1 MLLNGKP
8 NLNVEENADFILYC
22 ALLSNEP
29 RITLNDLRDI
39 PAGQRVQLARELL
52 AEPRPTNEKI
62 NDLYLQAV
70 GEIGISP
77 NDVWSMTEEEI
88 DLAYEGYAHRQELT
102 ANLMLLV
109 LKKAKHNAWDNI
121 ELVEDK
127 GYRVGTDKERLEVF
141 ANLGICQEELI

>member
-39 PAGQRVQLARELL
+39 PAGQRIELAREIL
-52 AEPRPTNEKI
+52 AEPRLTNEKI
-62 NDLYLQAV
+62 NDLYLDAV

-77 NDVWSMTEEEI
+77 NEVWSMTEEEI
-88 DLAYEGYAHRQELT
+88 NLAYEGYVHRQEFQ
-102 ANLMLLV
+102 ANLMLLALHKAQSQSWANIQILEDRGYSIGSEEERREV
-109 LKKAKHNAWDNI
+109 LS
-121 ELVEDK
+121 
-127 GYRVGTDKERLEVF
+127 
-141 ANLGICQEELI
+141 NLGIEV

>member
-39 PAGQRVQLARELL
+39 PAGQRIELAREIL
-52 AEPRPTNEKI
+52 AEPRLTSEKI
-62 NDLYLQAV
+62 NDLYLDAV

-77 NDVWSMTEEEI
+77 NEVWSMTEEEI
-88 DLAYEGYAHRQELT
+88 NLAYEGYVHRQEFQ
-102 ANLMLLV
+102 ANLMLLA
-109 LKKAKHNAWDNI
+109 LHKAQNQSWANI
-121 ELVEDK
+121 KILEDR
-127 GYRVGTDKERLEVF
+127 GYSIGSEEERREVF
-141 ANLGICQEELI
+141 SNLGIEV

>member
-8 NLNVEENADFILYC
+8 NLNVEENSDFILYC

-77 NDVWSMTEEEI
+77 NDAWSMTEEEI
-88 DLAYEGYAHRQELT
+88 DLAYEGYIHKQELQ
-102 ANLMLLV
+102 ANLVLLA
-109 LKKAKHNAWDNI
+109 LHKAQNKSWSNIKILEDRGYSIGAEEERKK
-121 ELVEDK
+121 
-127 GYRVGTDKERLEVF
+127 VF
-141 ANLGICQEELI
+141 SNLGI

>member
-39 PAGQRVQLARELL
+39 PAGQRIELAKEIL
-52 AEPRPTNEKI
+52 AEPRLTNEKI
-62 NDLYLQAV
+62 NDLYLDAV

-77 NDVWSMTEEEI
+77 NEVWSMTEEEI
-88 DLAYEGYAHRQELT
+88 NLAYEGYVHRQEFQ
-102 ANLMLLV
+102 ANLMLLA
-109 LKKAKHNAWDNI
+109 LHKAQNQSWANI
-121 ELVEDK
+121 QILEDR
-127 GYRVGTDKERLEVF
+127 GYSIGSEEERREVF
-141 ANLGICQEELI
+141 SNLGIEV

>member
-39 PAGQRVQLARELL
+39 PAGQRIELAREIL
-52 AEPRPTNEKI
+52 AEPRLTNEKI
-62 NDLYLQAV
+62 NDLYLDAV

-77 NDVWSMTEEEI
+77 NEVWSMTEEEI
-88 DLAYEGYAHRQELT
+88 NLAYEGYVHRQEFQ
-102 ANLMLLV
+102 ANLMLLA
-109 LKKAKHNAWDNI
+109 LHKAQDKSWKNI
-121 ELVEDK
+121 QILEDR
-127 GYRVGTDKERLEVF
+127 GYSIGSEEERREVF
-141 ANLGICQEELI
+141 SNLGIEV

>member
-39 PAGQRVQLARELL
+39 PAGQRIELAREIL
-52 AEPRPTNEKI
+52 AEPRLTNEKI
-62 NDLYLQAV
+62 NDLYQDAV

-77 NDVWSMTEEEI
+77 NDVWFMTEEEI
-88 DLAYEGYAHRQELT
+88 DLAYKGYIHKQELS

-109 LKKAKHNAWDNI
+109 LHKAQDKSWKNI
-121 ELVEDK
+121 QILEDQ
-127 GYRVGTDKERLEVF
+127 GYSIGSEEERREVF
-141 ANLGICQEELI
+141 SNLGIEV

>member
-39 PAGQRVQLARELL
+39 PAGQRIELAREIL
-52 AEPRPTNEKI
+52 AEPRLTNEKI
-62 NDLYLQAV
+62 NDLYLDAV

-77 NDVWSMTEEEI
+77 NEVWSMTEEEI
-88 DLAYEGYAHRQELT
+88 NLAYEGYVHRQEFQ
-102 ANLMLLV
+102 ANLMLLA
-109 LKKAKHNAWDNI
+109 LHKAQNQSWANI
-121 ELVEDK
+121 QILEDR
-127 GYRVGTDKERLEVF
+127 GYSIGSEEERREVF
-141 ANLGICQEELI
+141 SNLGIGV

>member
-39 PAGQRVQLARELL
+39 PAGQRIELAREIL
-52 AEPRPTNEKI
+52 AKPRLTNEKI
-62 NDLYLQAV
+62 NDLYLDAV

-77 NDVWSMTEEEI
+77 NEVWSMTEEEI
-88 DLAYEGYAHRQELT
+88 NLAYEGYVHRQEFQ
-102 ANLMLLV
+102 ANLMLLA
-109 LKKAKHNAWDNI
+109 LHKAQNQSWANI
-121 ELVEDK
+121 KILEDR
-127 GYRVGTDKERLEVF
+127 GYSIGSEEERREVF
-141 ANLGICQEELI
+141 SNLGIEV

>member
-39 PAGQRVQLARELL
+39 PAGQRIELAREIL
-52 AEPRPTNEKI
+52 AEPRLTNEKI
-62 NDLYLQAV
+62 NDLYLDAV

-77 NDVWSMTEEEI
+77 NEVWSMTEEEI
-88 DLAYEGYAHRQELT
+88 NLAYEGYVHRQEFQ
-102 ANLMLLV
+102 ANLMLLA
-109 LKKAKHNAWDNI
+109 LHKAQNQSWANI
-121 ELVEDK
+121 QILEDR
-127 GYRVGTDKERLEVF
+127 GYSIGSEEERREVF
-141 ANLGICQEELI
+141 SNRGIEV

>member
-70 GEIGISP
+70 GEVGISP

-88 DLAYEGYAHRQELT
+88 DLAYEGYAHRQEMNT
-102 ANLMLLV
+102 NLLLIA
-109 LKKAKHNAWDNI
+109 LHQYKNNSWNKIK
-121 ELVEDK
+121 LVEDR
-127 GYRVGTDKERLEVF
+127 GYNIGTQEERMKVF
-141 ANLGICQEELI
+141 TNLGI

>member
-52 AEPRPTNEKI
+52 AEPRLTNEKI
-62 NDLYLQAV
+62 NDLYLDAV

-77 NDVWSMTEEEI
+77 NEVWSMTEEEI
-88 DLAYEGYAHRQELT
+88 NLAYEGYVHRQEFQ
-102 ANLMLLV
+102 ANLMLLA
-109 LKKAKHNAWDNI
+109 LHKAQNQSWDNI
-121 ELVEDK
+121 QILEDR
-127 GYRVGTDKERLEVF
+127 GYSIGSEEERREVF
-141 ANLGICQEELI
+141 SNLGIEV

>member
-29 RITLNDLRDI
+29 PITLNDLRDLNI
-39 PAGQRVQLARELL
+39 PAGERVQLARELL
-52 AEPRPTNEKI
+52 AKPQPTNEKI
-62 NDLYLQAV
+62 KDLYSQAV

-88 DLAYEGYAHRQELT
+88 DLAYEGYAHRQEMV
-102 ANLMLLV
+102 ANLTLFALH
-109 LKKAKHNAWDNI
+109 KAQEKSWDNI
-121 ELVEDK
+121 KLLEDR
-127 GYRVGTDKERLEVF
+127 GYNIGTKEERDRVF
-141 ANLGICQEELI
+141 SALGIEV

>member
-39 PAGQRVQLARELL
+39 PAGQRIELAREIL
-52 AEPRPTNEKI
+52 AEPRLTNEKI
-62 NDLYLQAV
+62 NDLYLDAV

-77 NDVWSMTEEEI
+77 NEVWSMTEEEI
-88 DLAYEGYAHRQELT
+88 NLAYEGYVHR
-102 ANLMLLV
+102 
-109 LKKAKHNAWDNI
+109 
-121 ELVEDK
+121 
-127 GYRVGTDKERLEVF
+127 
-141 ANLGICQEELI
+141 

>member
-52 AEPRPTNEKI
+52 AKTRPTNEKI

-70 GEIGISP
+70 GEVGISP

-88 DLAYEGYAHRQELT
+88 DLAYEGYIHKQELQ
-102 ANLMLLV
+102 ANLVLLA
-109 LKKAKHNAWDNI
+109 LHKAQNKSWSNI
-121 ELVEDK
+121 QILEDR
-127 GYRVGTDKERLEVF
+127 GYSIGTEKERLEVF
-141 ANLGICQEELI
+141 SNLGIEV

>member
-70 GEIGISP
+70 GEVGVSP

-88 DLAYEGYAHRQELT
+88 DLAYEGYIHKQELS
-102 ANLMLLV
+102 ANLILLV
-109 LKKAKHNAWDNI
+109 LHKAQNKSWNNI
-121 ELVEDK
+121 QLLEDR
-127 GYRVGTDKERLEVF
+127 GYSVGTEAERLEVF
-141 ANLGICQEELI
+141 SNLGIEV

>member
-39 PAGQRVQLARELL
+39 PAGQRIELAREIL
-52 AEPRPTNEKI
+52 AEPRLTNEKI
-62 NDLYLQAV
+62 NDLYLDAV

-77 NDVWSMTEEEI
+77 NEVWSMTEEEI
-88 DLAYEGYAHRQELT
+88 NLAYEGYVHRQEFQ
-102 ANLMLLV
+102 ANLMLLA
-109 LKKAKHNAWDNI
+109 LHKAQNQSWDNI
-121 ELVEDK
+121 QILEDR
-127 GYRVGTDKERLEVF
+127 GYSIGSEEERQRIF
-141 ANLGICQEELI
+141 STLGI

>member
-39 PAGQRVQLARELL
+39 PAGQRIELAREIL
-52 AEPRPTNEKI
+52 AEPRLTNEKI
-62 NDLYLQAV
+62 NDLYLDAV

-77 NDVWSMTEEEI
+77 NEVWSMTEEEI
-88 DLAYEGYAHRQELT
+88 NLAYEGYVHRQEFQ
-102 ANLMLLV
+102 ANLMLLA
-109 LKKAKHNAWDNI
+109 LHKAQNQSWANI
-121 ELVEDK
+121 QILEDR
-127 GYRVGTDKERLEVF
+127 GYSIGSEEERREVF
-141 ANLGICQEELI
+141 SNLGIEV

>member
-39 PAGQRVQLARELL
+39 PAGQRIELAREIL
-52 AEPRPTNEKI
+52 AEPRLTNEKI
-62 NDLYLQAV
+62 NDLYLDAV

-77 NDVWSMTEEEI
+77 NEVWSMTEEEI
-88 DLAYEGYAHRQELT
+88 NLAYEGYVHRQEFQ
-102 ANLMLLV
+102 ANLMLLA
-109 LKKAKHNAWDNI
+109 LHKAQNQSWGNI
-121 ELVEDK
+121 QILEDR
-127 GYRVGTDKERLEVF
+127 GYSIGSEEERREVF
-141 ANLGICQEELI
+141 FNLGIEV

>member
-29 RITLNDLRDI
+29 HITLNDLRDI

-52 AEPRPTNEKI
+52 VEPRPTNEKI
-62 NDLYLQAV
+62 KDLYSQAI

-77 NDVWSMTEEEI
+77 NDAQFMTEEEI
-88 DLAYEGYAHRQELT
+88 ELAYEGYIHRQEMQ
-102 ANLMLLV
+102 ANLILLA
-109 LKKAKHNAWDNI
+109 LHKAQNKSWANI
-121 ELVEDK
+121 KILEDR
-127 GYRVGTDKERLEVF
+127 GYSIGTEQERLKVF
-141 ANLGICQEELI
+141 SNLGIEV